1 MIYIIIK
8 NIGVNT
14 EYCSDTNGNQE
25 FKCVC
30 NDGFDGERCE
40 FSCPINCANDGK
52 CLYKIDGDGVMIW
65 ECECSFPFE
74 G

>member
-1 MIYIIIK
+1 MIYMIIK

-14 EYCSDTNGNQE
+14 AYCSDANGKQE

-30 NDGFDGERCE
+30 NDGFDGKQCE
-40 FSCPINCANDGK
+40 FSCPINCENNGK
-52 CLYKIDGDGVMIW
+52 CLYKIDQDGKMIW

>member
-1 MIYIIIK
+1 MICIIIK

-14 EYCSDTNGNQE
+14 AYCSDTNGSQE

-30 NDGFDGERCE
+30 NDGFTGKRCE
-40 FSCPINCANDGK
+40 ISCPINCGNNGK
-52 CLYKIDGDGVMIW
+52 CLYKIDQDGKII
-65 ECECSFPFE
+65 EKCECYFPFK

>member
-14 EYCSDTNGNQE
+14 EYCSDTNGSQE

-30 NDGFDGERCE
+30 NDGFDGKRCE
-40 FSCPINCANDGK
+40 FSCQNNGK
-52 CLYKIDGDGVMIW
+52 SLYKIDGDGIMIW
-65 ECECSFPFE
+65 ECECPFPFQ
-74 G
+74 GSLIF